1 METNIEISVVIP
13 CLNESETLQICIDKI
28 KNLKKKISKEKLL

>member
-1 METNIEISVVIP
+1 MKTNTNIEISVVIP

-28 KNLKKKISKEKLL
+28 KKKIFRKKF